1 MILIFGGTT
10 EGRLAVETLDE
21 AGAPYFYSTRGEAQV
36 ITCRHGQRITGA
48 LDGEAMAAFCREKE
62 IRLLVDAAHPFA
74 ERLRQTIAGVAR
86 RLRIP
91 VIRLERQYP
100 ERAADIHWCDSFDE
114 AIRRLEADGVG
125 RLLALTGVRAIGMLA
140 PYWLRH

>member
-21 AGAPYFYSTRGEAQV
+21 AGAPYFYSTRGEAQA

-86 RLRIP
+86 RLRIIG
-91 VIRLERQYP
+91 VSRSTR
-100 ERAADIHWCDSFDE
+100 RSVGW
-114 AIRRLEADGVG
+114 RRLASVG
-125 RLLALTGVRAIGMLA
+125 CWR
-140 PYWLRH
+140 